1 MGRKR
6 ADQEDADFDYHF
18 DDCLQRRTYWSRVR
32 SEYPRIC
39 LETWSGGRVV
49 SGNTRLLVEPD
60 NSMPAVMLVDF
71 ASLDAGV
78 VLLQVEVVA
87 EGRLGL

>member
-1 MGRKR
+1 
-6 ADQEDADFDYHF
+6 
-18 DDCLQRRTYWSRVR
+18 
-32 SEYPRIC
+32 
-39 LETWSGGRVV
+39 
-49 SGNTRLLVEPD
+49 
-60 NSMPAVMLVDF
+60 MPAVMLVDF

>member
-1 MGRKR
+1 
-6 ADQEDADFDYHF
+6 
-18 DDCLQRRTYWSRVR
+18 
-32 SEYPRIC
+32 
-39 LETWSGGRVV
+39 
-49 SGNTRLLVEPD
+49 
-60 NSMPAVMLVDF
+60 MLVDF